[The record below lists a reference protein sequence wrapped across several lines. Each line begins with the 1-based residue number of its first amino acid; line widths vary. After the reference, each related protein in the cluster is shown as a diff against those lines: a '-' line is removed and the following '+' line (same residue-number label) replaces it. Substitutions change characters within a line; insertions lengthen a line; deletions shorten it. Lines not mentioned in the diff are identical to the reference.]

1 MRLGRILIILAIIV
15 IVILV
20 AAYVFLNMQGGEGE
34 QGPINTTDVV
44 MLLQPVERGQMITA
58 EMLGFLAYPTE
69 QTIEPMFTDPS
80 EVIGRLARF
89 DLDGGL
95 VLTESMLVG
104 DSSQLSTTGSDQALL
119 IPPGMVAFPIPIDRF
134 SSVAYGLRDGDSVN
148 VISTLLMVDLDQA
161 FQSELPN
168 HTGAVIGPGQNVII
182 TIQEGESI
190 SSEILTNEMINAL
203 TAQIATGGAVSPQG
217 RAEPDPV
224 LNQPFYLIPSESQRP
239 RLVSQTILQN
249 ITILHVGNYPYT
261 DENGDIVQNA
271 YEPTGTAVDAEG
283 NPISIGPKPPPDI
296 VTLIVT
302 PQDAVTLNYLI
313 YAGADLSLA
322 LRGAGD
328 DSTVTIDAVTL
339 EYLLETYD
347 IPLPNRLPYGL
358 DPRVDELNTP
368 DEQDDFLIP

>member
-15 IVILV
+15 ILILV
-20 AAYVFLNMQGGEGE
+20 AAYVVLNLQGNGGE

-44 MLLQPVERGQMITA
+44 ILLQPVERGQTVTA

-80 EVIGRLARF
+80 EVVGRLARF

-104 DSSQLSTTGSDQALL
+104 DGSQLSTTGSDQALL
-119 IPPGMVAFPIPIDRF
+119 IPAGMVAFPIPIDRF

-148 VISTLLMVDLDQA
+148 VISTLLMVDLDQS

-190 SSEILTNEMINAL
+190 SSEIITSDLINAL

-217 RAEPDPV
+217 RAESDPV

-239 RLVSQTILQN
+239 RLVSQTVLQN

-261 DENGDIVQNA
+261 DENGDLVENA
-271 YEPTGTAVDAEG
+271 YQPATTAVDAEG
-283 NPISIGPKPPPDI
+283 NPVSAGPKPPPDI

-322 LRGAGD
+322 LRGSGD
-328 DSTVTIDAVTL
+328 DSTVEIDAVTL

-358 DPRVDELNTP
+358 DPRIDEFETP
-368 DEQDDFLIP
+368 DEQTIDQ

>member
-1 MRLGRILIILAIIV
+1 MRLGRMLIILAIIV
-15 IVILV
+15 ILILV
-20 AAYVFLNMQGGEGE
+20 AAYVFINLQGGDGD
-34 QGPINTTDVV
+34 QGAIRTTDVV
-44 MLLQPVERGQMITA
+44 ILLQPVQRGQAVTA

-69 QTIEPMFTDPS
+69 QTIEPMFTDTN
-80 EVIGRLARF
+80 EVVGRLARF
-89 DLDGGL
+89 DLEPGL
-95 VLTESMLVG
+95 VLTDSMLVG

-148 VISTLLMVDLDQA
+148 VISTLLMVDLDQPS
-161 FQSELPN
+161 QSELPN

-190 SSEILTNEMINAL
+190 SSQITSNDLINAL

-217 RAEPDPV
+217 RAEVDPV

-249 ITILHVGNYPYT
+249 ITILHVGNYAYT
-261 DENGDIVQNA
+261 DENGDIVENA
-271 YEPTGTAVDAEG
+271 YEPNITAVDAEG
-283 NPISIGPKPPPDI
+283 NPISAGPKPPPDI

-322 LRGAGD
+322 LRASGD

-347 IPLPNRLPYGL
+347 IPLPDRLPFGL
-358 DPRVDELNTP
+358 DPRIDELNNP
-368 DEQDDFLIP
+368 DEQE